1 MSGTGRIL
9 IFAALVAAAAAS
21 VSCSKQSLGPESET
35 VKLSVNPEV
44 DPLRGSETKTY
55 IDPEYRVH
63 WGGGR
68 NECPSESL
76 TVPN

>member
-21 VSCSKQSLGPESET
+21 VSCSKQSLGPRPET
-35 VKLSVNPEV
+35 VKVSYKPDVY
-44 DPLRGSETKTY
+44 PLRGSETKTY
-55 IDPEYRVH
+55 IDPEYKVH
-63 WGGGR
+63 WGGG